1 MFILYPTTVLKA
13 ITKEGKEMIIP
24 PDYYKEK
31 CGDDDDS
38 YSIYY
43 DKNMLCNNK
52 VSYVNTKTYLLIAT
66 GSTAE
71 DASIVSLDYL
81 KERLKFKSLEVIDSY
96 YIRDVST
103 SQQFYLGDR
112 ITNLRSG
119 IDIHCPRTV
128 IFDNVVFFGG
138 MQTSIVLIEDSI
150 RENKSSI
157 VLTNDE
163 FSYDKFKK
171 FKYCPFYAGDYYI
184 EPNYRISI

>member
-1 MFILYPTTVLKA
+1 MFILYLTTVLKA

-81 KERLKFKSLEVIDSY
+81 KERLKFKS
-96 YIRDVST
+96 
-103 SQQFYLGDR
+103 R

-128 IFDNVVFFGG
+128 IFDNVVFLGG

-184 EPNYRISI
+184 EPQTIESVFNRGLF